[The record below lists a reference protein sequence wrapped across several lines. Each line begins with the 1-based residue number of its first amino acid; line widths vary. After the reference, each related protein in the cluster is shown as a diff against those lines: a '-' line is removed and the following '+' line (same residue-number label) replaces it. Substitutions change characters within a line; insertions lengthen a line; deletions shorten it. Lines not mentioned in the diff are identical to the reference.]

1 MLDLIIQKAKKVCF
15 KTKRVCVRK
24 NECRK
29 RNDSKKRC
37 KEKFFQKK
45 GGVIT
50 RKILYN
56 TAVFANFIE
65 NWSTIDNEF

>member
-1 MLDLIIQKAKKVCF
+1 MHDLKKQKAKKVCF

-29 RNDSKKRC
+29 RNDSKNDAKRS
-37 KEKFFQKK
+37 FFRKRE
-45 GGVIT
+45 GVIT

-56 TAVFANFIE
+56 TAVFASFIE